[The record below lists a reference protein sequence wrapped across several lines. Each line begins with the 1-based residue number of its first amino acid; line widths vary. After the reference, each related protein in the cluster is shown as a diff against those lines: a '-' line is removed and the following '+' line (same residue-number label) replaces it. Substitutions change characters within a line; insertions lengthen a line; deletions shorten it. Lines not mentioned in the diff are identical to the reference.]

1 MIGVKIN
8 VKSMDGMSV
17 DVGIDGALAMLNAEG
32 SVGQC

>member
-8 VKSMDGMSV
+8 VQAWTACLL